1 MDLSWRLGRIMYSLR
16 EIIGTHAGRHPASVA
31 VITLLWSYLH
41 RVEKRFAALARRVE
55 AGGAAGAPARTSAA
69 SLAPRLPQFG
79 PPCPRRPGL
88 PTKFCWLILLVPY
101 HAACIAGQVRHLLMD
116 PEMAALFA
124 AAPQAGR
131 IFRPLCRMLGIAP
144 ERGLPPELFRPP
156 VPRRLPTAPDAC
168 GSALTPTLFRERERE
183 KQARERDLPVTRW
196 SIAGL
201 ARALAARGGSST
213 PALSRKRE
221 RESRTRPRL
230 PIVREAP
237 A

>member
-144 ERGLPPELFRPP
+144 ERGLPPGLFRPP
-156 VPRRLPTAPDAC
+156 VPRRSPAQALAVLDMGAVTSTLPDLAT
-168 GSALTPTLFRERERE
+168 LTTERERE
-183 KQARERDLPVTRW
+183 KQARESQTYWPVPNDWSSLPRNSSRHRVRRCPPTF
-196 SIAGL
+196 
-201 ARALAARGGSST
+201 RA
-213 PALSRKRE
+213 
-221 RESRTRPRL
+221 
-230 PIVREAP
+230 AP